1 MLTLTISSCVVMHA
15 MVTLRSTTGVMI
27 STMARS
33 TATGTMRFSCSLS
46 AIRPRLLLIWTLA
59 CRLANR
65 PCSAPPMGPAGRT
78 GWEGQQ
84 AAGVTGN
91 TWEQHSPQ
99 APLPKNLVV
108 LEGHGG

>member
-65 PCSAPPMGPAGRT
+65 PCSAPPMGPAGT
-78 GWEGQQ
+78 MGGQSHL
-84 AAGVTGN
+84 ATGVTGK
-91 TWEQHSPQ
+91 TWEQHGPQ
-99 APLPKNLVV
+99 ATPPWIWWCLTAKRA
-108 LEGHGG
+108 